1 MLKSRSRSYSYWIWL
16 LVVFAIIFVDQYSKF
31 LVVERLNLFDRLTLT
46 AFLDFTRLHNTGAA
60 FSIFASDS
68 GWQRWPLTLISAGVG
83 TTLIGWLVRNAA
95 KSPVLLNTAFA
106 MIAGGAIGNL
116 IDRLNQGY
124 VVDFIL
130 FHIGQWHYPTFNV
143 ADSCITIGLIL
154 FLIETYRSSKR
165 AKKTTRH

>member
-1 MLKSRSRSYSYWIWL
+1 MLKSRSYSYWIWL

-116 IDRLNQGY
+116 IDRLSQGY

-130 FHIGQWHYPTFNV
+130 FHIGQRHFPAFNV

>member
-1 MLKSRSRSYSYWIWL
+1 M
-16 LVVFAIIFVDQYSKF
+16 VFAIIFVDQYSKF

-95 KSPVLLNTAFA
+95 KSPVLLNTAFT

-130 FHIGQWHYPTFNV
+130 FHIGQWHYPAFNV

-154 FLIETYRSSKR
+154 FLIETYCSSKR
-165 AKKTTRH
+165 ANKTTRH

>member
-1 MLKSRSRSYSYWIWL
+1 M
-16 LVVFAIIFVDQYSKF
+16 VFAIIFVDQYSKF

-130 FHIGQWHYPTFNV
+130 FHIGQWRYPAFNV

-165 AKKTTRH
+165 AKKMTRH

>member
-1 MLKSRSRSYSYWIWL
+1 MLKSRSYSYWIWL

-83 TTLIGWLVRNAA
+83 TTLIGWLVRNAS
-95 KSPVLLNTAFA
+95 KSPVLQNTAFA

-130 FHIGQWHYPTFNV
+130 FHIGQWHYPAFNV

-154 FLIETYRSSKR
+154 FLIETYRSSKQ
-165 AKKTTRH
+165 AKKMTRP

>member
-1 MLKSRSRSYSYWIWL
+1 MLNTRSYSYWIWL
-16 LVVFAIIFVDQYSKF
+16 SVVFAIIFVDQYAKF
-31 LVVERLNLFDRLTLT
+31 LVVERLNLFDRLILT
-46 AFLDFTRLHNTGAA
+46 SFLDLTRLHNTGAA

-68 GWQRWPLTLISAGVG
+68 GWQRWPLVLISAGVG
-83 TTLIGWLVRNAA
+83 ATLIGWLVRNAS
-95 KSPVLLNTAFA
+95 KSPVLQNTAFA

-130 FHIGQWHYPTFNV
+130 LHIGQWHFPAFNI

-154 FLIETYRSSKR
+154 FLTETYHSSKQ
-165 AKKTTRH
+165 AEKTSRH

>member
-1 MLKSRSRSYSYWIWL
+1 MLKSKSYSYWIWL

-130 FHIGQWHYPTFNV
+130 FHIGQWRYPAFNV

-165 AKKTTRH
+165 AKKMTRH

>member
-1 MLKSRSRSYSYWIWL
+1 MLKSRSYSYWIWL

-60 FSIFASDS
+60 FSMFASDS

>member
-1 MLKSRSRSYSYWIWL
+1 MLKSRSYSYWIWL
-16 LVVFAIIFVDQYSKF
+16 LVVFAIIFVDQYAKF
-31 LVVERLNLFDRLTLT
+31 MVVERLNLFDRFTLT
-46 AFLDFTRLHNTGAA
+46 AFLDLTRLHNTGAA
-60 FSIFASDS
+60 FSMFASDS
-68 GWQRWPLTLISAGVG
+68 GWQRWPLALISAGVG

-130 FHIGQWHYPTFNV
+130 FHIGQWHYPAFNV

-154 FLIETYRSSKR
+154 FLIETYRSSKH
-165 AKKTTRH
+165 AKKMTRP

>member
-1 MLKSRSRSYSYWIWL
+1 M
-16 LVVFAIIFVDQYSKF
+16 VFAIIFVDQYSKF

-116 IDRLNQGY
+116 IDRLNLGY

-130 FHIGQWHYPTFNV
+130 FHIGQWRYPAFNV

-154 FLIETYRSSKR
+154 FLIETYGSSKR

>member
-1 MLKSRSRSYSYWIWL
+1 MLKSRSYSYWIWL

-130 FHIGQWHYPTFNV
+130 FHIGQWRYPAFNV

-165 AKKTTRH
+165 AKKMTRH

>member
-1 MLKSRSRSYSYWIWL
+1 MLKSRGYSYWIWL

-130 FHIGQWHYPTFNV
+130 FHIGQWHYPAFNV

-165 AKKTTRH
+165 AKQMTRH

>member
-1 MLKSRSRSYSYWIWL
+1 MLKSRSYSYWIWL

-46 AFLDFTRLHNTGAA
+46 AFLDFIRLHNTGAA

-130 FHIGQWHYPTFNV
+130 FHIGQWHYPAFNV

-165 AKKTTRH
+165 AKKMTRH

>member
-1 MLKSRSRSYSYWIWL
+1 MLKSRSYSYWIWL

-95 KSPVLLNTAFA
+95 KSPVLLNTAFT

>member
-1 MLKSRSRSYSYWIWL
+1 MLKSRSYSYWIWL

-130 FHIGQWHYPTFNV
+130 FHIGQWRYPAFNV

-165 AKKTTRH
+165 AKKITRH

>member
-1 MLKSRSRSYSYWIWL
+1 MLKSRSYSYWIWL
-16 LVVFAIIFVDQYSKF
+16 LAVFAIIFVDQYSKF

-95 KSPVLLNTAFA
+95 KSSVLLNTAFT

-130 FHIGQWHYPTFNV
+130 FHIGQWHYPAFNV

-165 AKKTTRH
+165 EKKTTRH

>member
-1 MLKSRSRSYSYWIWL
+1 
-16 LVVFAIIFVDQYSKF
+16 VVFAIIFVDQYSKF

>member
-1 MLKSRSRSYSYWIWL
+1 MLNTRSYSYWIWL
-16 LVVFAIIFVDQYSKF
+16 SVVSAIIFVDQYAKF
-31 LVVERLNLFDRLTLT
+31 LVVEQLNLFDRLILT
-46 AFLDFTRLHNTGAA
+46 SFLDFTRLHNTGAA

-68 GWQRWPLTLISAGVG
+68 GWQRWPLVLISAGVG
-83 TTLIGWLVRNAA
+83 TTLIGWLVRNAS
-95 KSPVLLNTAFA
+95 KSPVLQNTAFA

-130 FHIGQWHYPTFNV
+130 FHIGQWHFPAFNI

-154 FLIETYRSSKR
+154 FLIEIYHSSKQ
-165 AKKTTRH
+165 AEKMSRH

>member
-1 MLKSRSRSYSYWIWL
+1 MLKSRSYSYWIWL

-95 KSPVLLNTAFA
+95 KSPVLLNAAFA

-130 FHIGQWHYPTFNV
+130 FHIGQWHYPAFNV

>member
-1 MLKSRSRSYSYWIWL
+1 MLKSRSYSYWIWL
-16 LVVFAIIFVDQYSKF
+16 LVVFVIIFVDQYSKF
-31 LVVERLNLFDRLTLT
+31 LVVERLNLFDRFTLT
-46 AFLDFTRLHNTGAA
+46 AFLDLTRLHNTGAA

-83 TTLIGWLVRNAA
+83 TTLIGWLVRTAA

-130 FHIGQWHYPTFNV
+130 IHIGQWHYPAFNV

-154 FLIETYRSSKR
+154 FLIETYRSSKQ
-165 AKKTTRH
+165 ANKTTRH

>member
-1 MLKSRSRSYSYWIWL
+1 MLKSRSYSYWIWL
-16 LVVFAIIFVDQYSKF
+16 LVVFAIVFVDQYSKF
-31 LVVERLNLFDRLTLT
+31 LVVERLNLFDRFTLT
-46 AFLDFTRLHNTGAA
+46 AFLDLTRLHNTGAA
-60 FSIFASDS
+60 FSMFASDS

-95 KSPVLLNTAFA
+95 KSPVLLNIAFA

-130 FHIGQWHYPTFNV
+130 FHIGQWHYPAFNV